1 MPKIDWIGKS
11 GVVNHHREVAYRL
24 VHCDKGF
31 SAGDAVA
38 GNLLVQGDNLEA
50 LRALLPYYAGRV
62 KCIYIDPPY
71 NTGNEGWVYND
82 RVNSPEIRE
91 WLGKVVGG
99 EADDLCRHSKWLCMM
114 YPRLRLLRD
123 FLREDGVIF
132 ISIDDNEQHHL
143 RMIMNEI
150 FGENNFLA
158 SIVWQHRYG
167 RSNNAKLFSN
177 QREFIIAYRKSPEL
191 SHIRTRRSE
200 ELNATYSNPDKD
212 PRGEWVSSSYINP
225 AIKEDRP
232 NLVYP
237 IRNPITGKMVN
248 HPTNAWKYGRS
259 THEEHVK
266 QNMLY
271 WGVNG
276 GLTYPRLKN
285 FLSDSEIKGI
295 VPTDL
300 ILAEQGGT
308 TDEGT
313 RALQEISG
321 NNSEFNNPK
330 PLKLVRELIAI
341 AEGGQKDSKDGIIMD
356 SFAGSGTTAHAVLQQ
371 NKADGGNRKFVLVE
385 MDKNISENI
394 TAKRIAKAIKGYKN
408 GDKTIA
414 PLGGG
419 FHFCTLGT
427 SLFDENGNIGGKVKF
442 ADLAA
447 HIFFSETGTPIA
459 KRAKTPLLGVCDNRA
474 IYLLFN
480 GVMGDNNALTIAALH
495 SLPPPPQNGM
505 TRVIYAESTLLS
517 KERLAREKIEFRQIP
532 YKIRLR

>member
-1 MPKIDWIGKS
+1 MPKIDWIGK
-11 GVVNHHREVAYRL
+11 GVVVNHHREVAYRL

-31 SAGDAVA
+31 SAGDAAA

-143 RMIMNEI
+143 RMLMDEI
-150 FGENNFLA
+150 FGANNFVA
-158 SIVWQHRYG
+158 NVIWQKKYAPAG
-167 RSNNAKLFSN
+167 DAKFFSDN
-177 QREFIIAYRKSPEL
+177 HDFVICYAKKKGDNGWERKLLP
-191 SHIRTRRSE
+191 RSE
-200 ELNATYSNPDKD
+200 KQDKLYKYDDGDGKGLWRTDNLTAKTYSAEND
-212 PRGEWVSSSYINP
+212 
-225 AIKEDRP
+225 
-232 NLVYP
+232 YP
-237 IRNPITGKMVN
+237 IRNPNTGKEYFPSQGTCWRASKATMKRWMSENRVFF
-248 HPTNAWKYGRS
+248 GRDGKGAPQLKRYLGEVQQGVVPL
-259 THEEHVK
+259 TI
-266 QNMLY
+266 
-271 WGVNG
+271 WGYDEVG
-276 GLTYPRLKN
+276 HTDSARKLLKEI
-285 FLSDSEIKGI
+285 FSDEKL
-295 VPTDL
+295 PFD
-300 ILAEQGGT
+300 
-308 TDEGT
+308 
-313 RALQEISG
+313 
-321 NNSEFNNPK
+321 NPK
-330 PLKLVRELIAI
+330 AIGLIQRIIQIAGDKNAI
-341 AEGGQKDSKDGIIMD
+341 VMD

-408 GDKTIA
+408 GDKTVA

>member
-1 MPKIDWIGKS
+1 MPKIDWIGK
-11 GVVNHHREVAYRL
+11 GVVVNHHREVAYRL

-31 SAGDAVA
+31 SAGDAAA

-143 RMIMNEI
+143 RMLMDEI
-150 FGENNFLA
+150 FGANNFISSFVWHKKNVVQNDAKFA
-158 SIVWQHRYG
+158 SVNHEHV
-167 RSNNAKLFSN
+167 LC
-177 QREFIIAYRKSPEL
+177 YRKSDSL
-191 SHIRTRRSE
+191 SEFYLMIRDERADLR
-200 ELNATYSNPDKD
+200 YKNPDND
-212 PRGEWVSSSYINP
+212 PRGAWQSVALQAKSGDQSM
-225 AIKEDRP
+225 
-232 NLVYP
+232 VYSVRFSNGVQWKP
-237 IRNPITGKMVN
+237 PSGTFPKFSEKKILELYADGRLWFGKDGKAV
-248 HPTNAWKYGRS
+248 
-259 THEEHVK
+259 
-266 QNMLY
+266 
-271 WGVNG
+271 
-276 GLTYPRLKN
+276 PRLKKY
-285 FLSDSEIKGI
+285 LSE
-295 VPTDL
+295 VQ
-300 ILAEQGGT
+300 QGLVSSTVLKPEDVGST
-308 TDEGT
+308 QSATELLKNIMGG
-313 RALQEISG
+313 ANVFS
-321 NNSEFNNPK
+321 SPK
-330 PLKLVRELIAI
+330 PVQLIQKLISLVAEKNAI
-341 AEGGQKDSKDGIIMD
+341 VMD

-408 GDKTIA
+408 GDKTVA

>member
-143 RMIMNEI
+143 RMLMDEI
-150 FGENNFLA
+150 FGARNFIASFIWRKKYGGGKGARFFVDMHEYVLCFAKNVDSLSGFSVARTEEKKEIFAESDEYLAERGKYYIRPLKSGLAHRANLIYPIECPDGSVVETQWICAADTFRELKADGRIVFKKLKAGHYNVYKKFYENDNAGNVLPESIFYDLA
-158 SIVWQHRYG
+158 YNQ
-167 RSNNAKLFSN
+167 NAK
-177 QREFIIAYRKSPEL
+177 EEIKSMF
-191 SHIRTRRSE
+191 
-200 ELNATYSNPDKD
+200 
-212 PRGEWVSSSYINP
+212 G
-225 AIKEDRP
+225 IKEGRDIP
-232 NLVYP
+232 FENAKPVNLLCHV
-237 IRNPITGKMVN
+237 IKMIGDK
-248 HPTNAWKYGRS
+248 NA
-259 THEEHVK
+259 
-266 QNMLY
+266 
-271 WGVNG
+271 
-276 GLTYPRLKN
+276 
-285 FLSDSEIKGI
+285 
-295 VPTDL
+295 
-300 ILAEQGGT
+300 IL
-308 TDEGT
+308 
-313 RALQEISG
+313 
-321 NNSEFNNPK
+321 
-330 PLKLVRELIAI
+330 
-341 AEGGQKDSKDGIIMD
+341 MD

-408 GDKTIA
+408 GDKIVA

>member
-1 MPKIDWIGKS
+1 MPKIDWIGK
-11 GVVNHHREVAYRL
+11 GVVVNHHREVAYRL

-31 SAGDAVA
+31 SAGDAAA

-143 RMIMNEI
+143 RMLMDEI
-150 FGENNFLA
+150 FGANNFYAMINWTARVKPMNAGVAKYKFQKSEEYILVYGKISMQKHEPFNVKENA
-158 SIVWQHRYG
+158 PKKYPCTDKEGNVYREAEVQQRKNIGIKRSDRMVFPIAGVSPHAGYRWTIGEDNARMLVKEKRIFIREGKVYRIFYKHEEDNFAYQPLWANFGESCGSSESGKADLDDIAPGHGFETVKPVDLLTKLIFHFSDKDSIV
-167 RSNNAKLFSN
+167 
-177 QREFIIAYRKSPEL
+177 
-191 SHIRTRRSE
+191 
-200 ELNATYSNPDKD
+200 
-212 PRGEWVSSSYINP
+212 
-225 AIKEDRP
+225 
-232 NLVYP
+232 
-237 IRNPITGKMVN
+237 
-248 HPTNAWKYGRS
+248 
-259 THEEHVK
+259 
-266 QNMLY
+266 
-271 WGVNG
+271 
-276 GLTYPRLKN
+276 
-285 FLSDSEIKGI
+285 
-295 VPTDL
+295 
-300 ILAEQGGT
+300 
-308 TDEGT
+308 
-313 RALQEISG
+313 
-321 NNSEFNNPK
+321 
-330 PLKLVRELIAI
+330 
-341 AEGGQKDSKDGIIMD
+341 MD

-408 GDKTIA
+408 GDKTVA